1 MEGWF
6 AWYSIP
12 HTKIVLIM
20 LISLAEWVVVLC
32 LVPIR
37 SDVHVD
43 LLAYDL
49 TNMQAS

>member
-37 SDVHVD
+37 SDVD

-49 TNMQAS
+49 TKMQAS